1 MTKAEMTLLQRAE
14 GYRGQLK
21 ALLDRGQDDWTIAQ
35 MALLASDRYAEA
47 ANAIQ
52 ARIQKGKP

>member
-1 MTKAEMTLLQRAE
+1 MTKAEMNLLQRAE

-21 ALLDRGQDDWTIAQ
+21 ALLDRGQDDGTIAT

-47 ANAIQ
+47 ANAIRE
-52 ARIQKGKP
+52 RIAKRKT